1 MSLTRTS
8 PEFLTSKSHDVKIY
22 PTEPF
27 SDGRAFIEYDVLKRG
42 LGDLDIEK
50 CNPLGT
56 VKSKIAEIDQ
66 IKQSSQTKSNRIK
79 LPLDDLVRLAYRL
92 SSFHPVFL

>member
-8 PEFLTSKSHDVKIY
+8 PEFLTSRSHDVKMY

-27 SDGRAFIEYDVLKRG
+27 SEGIAFIEYDVLNSG
-42 LGDLDIEK
+42 IVDLDIEK

-56 VKSKIAEIDQ
+56 VKSKIACWKHIH
-66 IKQSSQTKSNRIK
+66 I
-79 LPLDDLVRLAYRL
+79 RLR
-92 SSFHPVFL
+92 